1 MRKSLLLVSAASI
14 LALNAASLNLE
25 PTQIDECLVMR
36 TSPDGFMGLSD
47 DELGTV
53 IIVDYK
59 TGEMHYL
66 EPEIEE
72 FPDGTLRFTKVY
84 SRGMGNCLSN
94 TGIALVSTTDGRTDG
109 SYWDNGEIKT
119 VSRPGGPTDLLMLNG
134 VNADGTRIC
143 GSAGA
148 GMSMT
153 DDISCMA
160 YPVVWTR
167 GADGEFT
174 EFTMLPV
181 PEYDFTG
188 RMPQMITAIS
198 ISDDGKT
205 IGGQVWDYFGMVA
218 EPIVYTQ
225 DENGEWSYRMVEPI
239 FYGHAWPENP
249 GEPPTEPEPTEF
261 MSEAGLKAYNDALD
275 AYNNGTASLPQP
287 DPQQFLSIEGYMAYV
302 KALDQWDPAETPFPP
317 SATEFMT
324 EEELQAY
331 NEAVE
336 YYWEHYNDYPV
347 AENYMTKEEYDK
359 YAAAVN
365 AYNEAFKQYFLKF
378 EEFQIEYNNFIA
390 ELPQFD
396 KNNVFVSGNGRYY
409 ATTSVLH
416 NSEATPYRYD
426 LEKTGEPDRYDEDIY
441 LTYVNSEGIMMGGAP
456 LFAFSRT
463 AKILDAESNS
473 FISVSDYIKGKSIEL
488 HTWVMDNTP
497 SIGTPSGAQ
506 DLSIIWGWTN
516 DDAYVTNILPV
527 AEYGNGISRPAAG
540 EAFGM
545 KAEDDGTLNFT
556 GMPATVMISDIN
568 GAIVF
573 NAENPGLTVSPRLS
587 AGLYIVKAT
596 GENGSVI
603 IRKIL
608 VR

>member
-1 MRKSLLLVSAASI
+1 MRKSLLLGSAASI
-14 LALNAASLNLE
+14 IALNAAAQTPK
-25 PTQIDECLVMR
+25 PTQIEECLVMT

-59 TGEMHYL
+59 TDQMHYL
-66 EPEIEE
+66 EPETEE
-72 FPDGTLRFTKVY
+72 FPDGTIRFTKVY

-94 TGIALVSTTDGRTDG
+94 TGIALISTTDARSDG
-109 SYWDNGEIKT
+109 SYWDNGEIKK
-119 VSRPGGPTDLLMLNG
+119 VSRPEGSENFLMLNG
-134 VNADGTRIC
+134 ITADGTRIC

-148 GMSMT
+148 GMTTS
-153 DDISCMA
+153 DEVACMA

-167 GADGEFT
+167 GADGEFS

-181 PEYDFTG
+181 PKYDFTG
-188 RMPQMITAIS
+188 RVPQMVTAIS

-205 IGGQVWDYFGMVA
+205 IGGQVWDYFGMIA

-225 DENGEWSYRMVEPI
+225 DDKGEWSYRMIEPI
-239 FYGHAWPENP
+239 FYGHEWPENP
-249 GEPPTEPEPTEF
+249 GEPPTEPDPTDF
-261 MSEAGLKAYNDALD
+261 MSEAGLKAYNDAIN
-275 AYNNGTASLPQP
+275 AYNNGTASLPMP
-287 DPQQFLSIEGYMAYV
+287 DPQQFLSIDEYIAYLE
-302 KALDQWDPAETPFPP
+302 AMDGWDPAETPFPP
-317 SATEFMT
+317 SATDFMT
-324 EEELQAY
+324 EEELEAY
-331 NEAVE
+331 NKAVE

-347 AENYMTKEEYDK
+347 AENYMTKAEYDE

-365 AYNEAFKQYFLKF
+365 AYNEAYKQYFLKF
-378 EEFQIEYNNFIA
+378 EKFQAEYSKFIS

-396 KNNVFVSGNGRYY
+396 KNNVFVSGNGRYF

-426 LEKTGEPDRYDEDIY
+426 LEKTGDPDRYDEDIY
-441 LTYVNSEGIMMGGAP
+441 ITYVNSEGIMMGGAP
-456 LFAFSRT
+456 LFAFTRT

-488 HTWVMDNTP
+488 HTWVMDNAP

-516 DDAYVTNILPV
+516 DGMYATNILPV
-527 AEYGNGISRPAAG
+527 SANGSGISSPASEG
-540 EAFGM
+540 AFSM
-545 KAEDDGTLNFT
+545 RTEDDGTLYFT
-556 GMPATVMISDIN
+556 GTPSSVIISDIN
-568 GAIVF
+568 GANVF
-573 NAENPGLTVSPRLS
+573 NAENPGLSVSPRLS
-587 AGLYIVKAT
+587 GGLYIVKAT
-596 GENGSVI
+596 GKNGSVI